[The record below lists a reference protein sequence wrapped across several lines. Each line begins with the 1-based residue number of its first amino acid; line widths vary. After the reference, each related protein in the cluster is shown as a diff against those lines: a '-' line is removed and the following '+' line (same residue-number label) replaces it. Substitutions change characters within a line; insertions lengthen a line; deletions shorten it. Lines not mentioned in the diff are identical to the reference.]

1 MKLSDFR
8 KKSITR
14 RVWSVVLTIVM
25 VFNLMCGYV
34 AVSESSVTDVK
45 AATKTLAELK
55 AENKASSATYRN
67 VMYYGEWSVYA
78 GQKNFYPSK
87 IDGSLITHLNFA
99 FMDVDEKG
107 NLNVCDYWADFDNPN
122 VGYSVGSESLY
133 AGVLGAM
140 LLLRQQ
146 YPNMKIGISVGGW
159 TRSGAFPKLASTAET
174 RKKFAQNIA
183 KFVHYYGYDFVDIDW
198 EYPTADRDPD
208 PTGNGVT
215 VDKGCKGSEADTK
228 NFTLLM
234 QELRNTLDE
243 YSVKDGKY
251 YELSCAMSASPAMM
265 AKIEYDKVLQTVDF
279 ANMMTYDLNGAWNG
293 YTAHQTAL
301 YTNDSYDHDKQKAD
315 EALALYNKLLELVS
329 GNKRSLEYRSISAEK
344 IYLYKLL
351 GRFDEACRI
360 YQELYTVTDTLAS
373 KSYIRQINALK
384 ATYQIDELEL
394 GNKAQE
400 NRIVLASIFIGLG
413 LLAFISMLAV
423 WQRKQ
428 KKKVALSKR
437 NLEQSRWNAESA
449 TRAKSVFLSNMSH
462 EIRTPL
468 NALSGFSAL
477 LTEEGLDD
485 ATRLQCTEII
495 QQNSELLSKLIND
508 VIDLSSLEFG
518 KMQFSIGEHD
528 AVATCRNVTDTVGKV
543 KQTQAELLFVTSLE
557 ELKIETDDSRLQQV
571 LINLLINAT
580 KFTAEGAITLK
591 LEKESDDMAL
601 FSVTD
606 TGCGIPKEKQAH
618 IFQRFEKLDE
628 NAQGSGLG
636 LSICQLIIEH
646 IGGRIWIDPDY
657 DEGSRFLFTHP
668 IRQTKGTQ
676 KKEGRA

>member
-1 MKLSDFR
+1 M
-8 KKSITR
+8 
-14 RVWSVVLTIVM
+14 
-25 VFNLMCGYV
+25 
-34 AVSESSVTDVK
+34 
-45 AATKTLAELK
+45 
-55 AENKASSATYRN
+55 
-67 VMYYGEWSVYA
+67 
-78 GQKNFYPSK
+78 
-87 IDGSLITHLNFA
+87 
-99 FMDVDEKG
+99 
-107 NLNVCDYWADFDNPN
+107 
-122 VGYSVGSESLY
+122 
-133 AGVLGAM
+133 
-140 LLLRQQ
+140 
-146 YPNMKIGISVGGW
+146 
-159 TRSGAFPKLASTAET
+159 
-174 RKKFAQNIA
+174 
-183 KFVHYYGYDFVDIDW
+183 
-198 EYPTADRDPD
+198 
-208 PTGNGVT
+208 
-215 VDKGCKGSEADTK
+215 
-228 NFTLLM
+228 
-234 QELRNTLDE
+234 
-243 YSVKDGKY
+243 
-251 YELSCAMSASPAMM
+251 
-265 AKIEYDKVLQTVDF
+265 
-279 ANMMTYDLNGAWNG
+279 
-293 YTAHQTAL
+293 
-301 YTNDSYDHDKQKAD
+301 
-315 EALALYNKLLELVS
+315 
-329 GNKRSLEYRSISAEK
+329 
-344 IYLYKLL
+344 
-351 GRFDEACRI
+351 
-360 YQELYTVTDTLAS
+360 
-373 KSYIRQINALK
+373 K
-384 ATYQIDELEL
+384 ATYQIDELKL

-428 KKKVALSKR
+428 KKKVALSKK

-468 NALSGFSAL
+468 KALSGFSAL

-495 QQNSELLSKLIND
+495 QQNSELLLKLIND

-528 AVATCRNVTDTVGKV
+528 AVAICRNVTDTVGKV

-580 KFTAEGAITLK
+580 KFTTEGAITLK